1 MQAHGGDAVKIIAA
15 LTLALLATAAAAA
28 IAATD
33 GPRAANETIPIAATK
48 VSSEPSVSA
57 EEALATDA
65 ASYAADRGLTLAE
78 ARTALA
84 DQAAAGD
91 ILERLEQ
98 EFSTFAGGWIE
109 HGPTVTAVA
118 RFQGSVPQ
126 GATAIAAGRA
136 ELIGGAGRTLAQLSA
151 RANEVHD
158 AVAGRFGTSVA
169 TSFDVQT
176 GIVHVSA
183 ETPAAL
189 RGLPPEAIRARL
201 PETARAPDVRVTL
214 TKAAAAGVEHTRGG
228 AKTPWDGGAGYCTT
242 AFSVAKN
249 GTYGFVTAGHC
260 QNDRSYRQPEDG
272 LTYNAPYQA
281 QHRGDWGDFQWHTTP
296 HDEYAEFYTTSTGHR
311 DVLGYDGSIA
321 EGDYV
326 CKYGRTSG
334 YGCGYVKNNNVNVT
348 FDGITHRRLVAMRT
362 YFTEGGD
369 SGGPWF
375 LVNDAM
381 GVHSGWVDLD
391 GARRSTFSRIVYAD
405 EALGLAL
412 VVK

>member
-1 MQAHGGDAVKIIAA
+1 MKIIAA
-15 LTLALLATAAAAA
+15 LTLILLAAAATAA
-28 IAATD
+28 IAATN
-33 GPRAANETIPIAATK
+33 GPGAADETVPIVAPR
-48 VSSEPSVSA
+48 VSSEPSLSA
-57 EEALATDA
+57 EEALDTDA
-65 ASYAADRGLTLAE
+65 ASYAADRGLSVAE

-98 EFSTFAGGWIE
+98 EFPTFAGGWIE
-109 HGPTVTAVA
+109 HGPAVTAVA
-118 RFQGSVPQ
+118 RFQGRVPQ
-126 GATAIAAGRA
+126 GAAAIAAGRA
-136 ELIGGAGRTLAQLSA
+136 ELIGGAGRSLAQLRA

-158 AVAGRFGTSVA
+158 AVAESFGTSV
-169 TSFDVQT
+169 TTGFDVHT
-176 GIVHVSA
+176 GIVRVSA

-189 RGLPPEAIRARL
+189 RGLPPQGVRAHL

-214 TKAAAAGVEHTRGG
+214 TKTAAAGVEHTRGG
-228 AKTPWDGGAGYCTT
+228 AKTPWDGGSSYCTT
-242 AFSVAKN
+242 GFSVAKS

-296 HDEYAEFYTTSTGHR
+296 HVEYAEFYTTSTGHR

-334 YGCGYVKNNNVNVT
+334 YGCGYVKDANVNVT

-375 LVNDAM
+375 LVNNAM
-381 GVHSGWVDLD
+381 GVHSGWVNLD

>member
-1 MQAHGGDAVKIIAA
+1 VKIIAA

-33 GPRAANETIPIAATK
+33 GPPAAHETVPLAAGK
-48 VSSEPSVSA
+48 VSSEPSLSA
-57 EEALATDA
+57 EEALNTDA

-98 EFSTFAGGWIE
+98 EFPTFAGGWIE

-126 GATAIAAGRA
+126 GAAAIAAGRA
-136 ELIGGAGRTLAQLSA
+136 QLIGDASRTLAQLRA
-151 RANEVHD
+151 RTNEVHD
-158 AVAGRFGTSVA
+158 AVAERFGTSV
-169 TSFDVQT
+169 TTGFDVQT
-176 GIVHVSA
+176 GIVSVSA

-189 RGLPPEAIRARL
+189 RGLPPEGVRAHL

-214 TKAAAAGVEHTRGG
+214 TKAATAGVEHTRGG
-228 AKTPWDGGAGYCTT
+228 AKTPWDGGSGYCTT
-242 AFSVAKN
+242 GFSVAKS

-260 QNDRSYRQPEDG
+260 QNDRSYTQPENG
-272 LTYNAPYQA
+272 LTYNAPYKA

-391 GARRSTFSRIVYAD
+391 GARRSTFSRIVYID

>member
-1 MQAHGGDAVKIIAA
+1 VKIVAA
-15 LTLALLATAAAAA
+15 LTLAVLAAAAGMA

-33 GPRAANETIPIAATK
+33 RPRAVEETIAIAVSK
-48 VSSEPSVSA
+48 VSSEPSISA
-57 EEALATDA
+57 EEALNTDA
-65 ASYAADRGLTLAE
+65 ASYAADRGLSLAD

-91 ILERLEQ
+91 VLERLEQ
-98 EFSTFAGGWIE
+98 EFPTFAGGWIDHE
-109 HGPTVTAVA
+109 PTVSAVA
-118 RFQGSVPQ
+118 RFQGSVPD
-126 GATAIAAGRA
+126 GAAAIAAGRA
-136 ELIGGAGRTLAQLSA
+136 NLVGGAGRTLAQLRA

-158 AVAGRFGTSVA
+158 AVAERFGTSVA
-169 TSFDVQT
+169 TGLDVRT
-176 GIVHVSA
+176 GIVQVSA

-189 RGLPPEAIRARL
+189 RGLSPEAVRAHL
-201 PETARAPDVRVTL
+201 PETARASDVRVTL
-214 TKAAAAGVEHTRGG
+214 TKAAAAGFEHTRGG

-242 AFSVAKN
+242 AFSVARN

-272 LTYNAPYQA
+272 LTYNAPFQA

-296 HDEYAEFYTTSTGHR
+296 HVEYAEFYTTSTGHR

-334 YGCGYVKNNNVNVT
+334 YGCGYVKDNNVNVT
-348 FDGITHRRLVAMRT
+348 FDGITHHRLVAMRT
-362 YFTEGGD
+362 YITEGGD

>member
-1 MQAHGGDAVKIIAA
+1 VKIIAA
-15 LTLALLATAAAAA
+15 LTLALLASAAAAA
-28 IAATD
+28 IAAT
-33 GPRAANETIPIAATK
+33 GRPGAADESIPIA
-48 VSSEPSVSA
+48 VPELSSEASISA

-91 ILERLEQ
+91 VLERLEQ
-98 EFSTFAGGWIE
+98 EFPTFAGGWIE
-109 HGPTVTAVA
+109 HGRTVTAVA

-126 GATAIAAGRA
+126 GAAAIAAGRA

-158 AVAGRFGTSVA
+158 AVAARFGTSVTTA
-169 TSFDVQT
+169 FDVQT
-176 GIVHVSA
+176 GLVRVSA
-183 ETPAAL
+183 ETPAGL
-189 RGLPPEAIRARL
+189 RVRL
-201 PETARAPDVRVTL
+201 PEIARAPDVRVTL
-214 TKAAAAGVEHTRGG
+214 TQGAVAGVEHTRGG
-228 AKTPWDGGAGYCTT
+228 AKTPWDGGSTYCTT

-249 GTYGFVTAGHC
+249 GTYGFATAGHC
-260 QNDRSYRQPEDG
+260 QNDRSYRQPENG

-296 HDEYAEFYTTSTGHR
+296 HVEYAEFYTTSTGHR

-334 YGCGYVKNNNVNVT
+334 YGCGYVKDSSVSST
-348 FDGITHRRLVAMRT
+348 FDGITHRRLVAMRG
-362 YFTEGGD
+362 YITEGGD

-381 GVHSGWVDLD
+381 GVHSGWVTLD

>member
-1 MQAHGGDAVKIIAA
+1 VKIIAA

-33 GPRAANETIPIAATK
+33 GPGAADETVPVASAK
-48 VSSEPSVSA
+48 VSSEPSISA
-57 EEALATDA
+57 EEALNTDA

-98 EFSTFAGGWIE
+98 EFPTFAGGWIE
-109 HGPTVTAVA
+109 HGPAVTAVA

-126 GATAIAAGRA
+126 GAAAIAAGRA
-136 ELIGGAGRTLAQLSA
+136 ELIGGASRTLAQLRA
-151 RANEVHD
+151 RENAVHD
-158 AVAGRFGTSVA
+158 AVAGRFGTSV
-169 TSFDVQT
+169 TTGFDVRT

-189 RGLPPEAIRARL
+189 RGLPAEAVRAHL

-214 TKAAAAGVEHTRGG
+214 TRAAVAGTEHTRGG
-228 AKTPWDGGAGYCTT
+228 AKTPWDGGSGYCTT

-260 QNDRSYRQPEDG
+260 QNDRSYTQPEDG
-272 LTYNAPYQA
+272 LNYNAPYQA
-281 QHRGDWGDFQWHTTP
+281 QHRGDWGDFQWHTTSHP
-296 HDEYAEFYTTSTGHR
+296 ELAEFYTTSTGHR

-334 YGCGYVKNNNVNVT
+334 YGCGYVKDANVNVT
-348 FDGITHRRLVAMRT
+348 FDGITHKRLVAMRT

-381 GVHSGWVDLD
+381 GVHSGWVNLD
-391 GARRSTFSRIVYAD
+391 GAKRSTFSRIVYID

>member
-1 MQAHGGDAVKIIAA
+1 MKIIAA
-15 LTLALLATAAAAA
+15 LTLALFAAGGVA

-33 GPRAANETIPIAATK
+33 GPGAAKETIPVAVPE
-48 VSSEPSVSA
+48 VSAEPSISA
-57 EEALATDA
+57 EEALNTDA

-91 ILERLEQ
+91 TLERLEQ
-98 EFSTFAGGWIE
+98 KFPTFAGGWIE
-109 HGPTVTAVA
+109 HGSAVRAVA
-118 RFQGSVPQ
+118 RFQGRVPQ
-126 GATAIAAGRA
+126 GAAAIAAGRA
-136 ELIGGAGRTLAQLSA
+136 DLISGASRSLAQLSA

-158 AVAGRFGTSVA
+158 AVAERFGTSVTTA
-169 TSFDVQT
+169 LDVQT
-176 GIVHVSA
+176 GTVHVSA
-183 ETPAAL
+183 QTPAAL
-189 RGLPPEAIRARL
+189 RGLPAEAVRARL
-201 PETARAPDVRVTL
+201 PETARALDVRVTL
-214 TKAAAAGVEHTRGG
+214 TKEAAAGVEHTRGG
-228 AKTPWDGGAGYCTT
+228 AKTPWDGGSGYCTT
-242 AFSVAKN
+242 GFSVAKS

-260 QNDRSYRQPEDG
+260 QNDRSYTQPENG
-272 LTYNAPYQA
+272 LTYNAPYKA
-281 QHRGDWGDFQWHTTP
+281 QHRGDWGDFQWHTTS
-296 HDEYAEFYTTSTGHR
+296 HAELAEFYTTSTGHR

-334 YGCGYVKNNNVNVT
+334 YGCGYVKDNNVNVT

-362 YFTEGGD
+362 YFTQGGD

-375 LVNDAM
+375 LVNNAM